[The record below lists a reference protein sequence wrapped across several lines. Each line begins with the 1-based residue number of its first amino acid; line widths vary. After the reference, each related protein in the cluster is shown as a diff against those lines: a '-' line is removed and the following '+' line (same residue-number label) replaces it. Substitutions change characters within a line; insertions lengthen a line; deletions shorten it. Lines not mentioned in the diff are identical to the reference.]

1 MYLGFNEEVV
11 EPPLS
16 GPSEPMD
23 NGPID
28 PSIFCLIRNKGK
40 NNQMYFYYDWPSKVY
55 TYIPTPLAEQWRTGD
70 AEHSRP

>member
-1 MYLGFNEEVV
+1 MYVFPVYLGFNEEVV

-28 PSIFCLIRNKGK
+28 PPTFCLIRNKGK
-40 NNQMYFYYDWPSKVY
+40 KQSNV
-55 TYIPTPLAEQWRTGD
+55 LLL
-70 AEHSRP
+70 